1 MTAPTWT
8 AQPPTEAWHVAI
20 TAAEFAAHGDPL
32 RCCVALAESICNP
45 GWLVITSVQLLAAVI
60 HEGASADELRSEV
73 LRVADATGASD
84 YTTVAALEAVA
95 LAEAVQRGGLAT
107 VHELCSGSQVSARDL
122 AHAACAITGQAIA
135 ALAVDVSGVF
145 DRLRGQFGGAT

>member
-8 AQPPTEAWHVAI
+8 AQPPTDAWQAAI
-20 TAAEFAAHGDPL
+20 AAAEFAAHGDPL
-32 RCCVALAESICNP
+32 RCLVALAESGCNP

-73 LRVADATGASD
+73 LRVADVTGASD

-95 LAEAVQRGGLAT
+95 LAEAVQRGELAT
-107 VHELCSGSQVSARDL
+107 VRELCSGSQVSARDL
-122 AHAACAITGQAIA
+122 THAACAITGQAIA

-145 DRLRGQFGGAT
+145 DRLRSQFGGAA